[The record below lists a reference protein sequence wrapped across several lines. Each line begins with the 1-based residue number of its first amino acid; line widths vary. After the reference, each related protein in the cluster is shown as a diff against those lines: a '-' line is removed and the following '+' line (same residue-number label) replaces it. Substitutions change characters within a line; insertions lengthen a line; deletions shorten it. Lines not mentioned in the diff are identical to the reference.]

1 MAYPLSSSSTI
12 SDRLGMICDC
22 AQKMLEEN
30 PVLAERVVKVT
41 INWVELSG
49 SVVPNVELVFSDSTL
64 IVEPLKKLASLEKET
79 NKL

>member
-49 SVVPNVELVFSDSTL
+49 SVVPNVEIIFSEPVS
-64 IVEPLKKLASLEKET
+64 VEPVKKLASLEKET